1 MRSLVLKKSSFVFT
15 AALAASA
22 CVVACGGSTEPAEAP
37 QAEVAAPPPA
47 PEPPKEPEAPK
58 GPPPPVVVKDVGFET
73 PESVLYD
80 SANDIYLVSNI
91 SGDPLGKD
99 DNGFISKLSPDG
111 KVEELKWIDGSKPD
125 VVLNAPKGLGIAD
138 GKLYVA
144 DIDVVRVFD
153 LTSGKSV
160 ANIKV
165 TGASFLNDISVAPDG
180 TVYVSDTGLKAGKS
194 GLEPS
199 KKDAIYK
206 LTKKN
211 TAKALIKSEELKNP
225 NGILADD
232 TGVWVVSWSG
242 SVYRVTAEGK
252 KEESTQAPGQMLDGL
267 VRTPDGQ
274 LLVSSWETSTVYL
287 GKADGTLSPL
297 FADLKSPADIGFDS
311 KRSAV
316 LVPQFLEN
324 TVQIY
329 ALPATP
335 AEAATAPSTQTA
347 ASEKAAEEKPAK

>member
-1 MRSLVLKKSSFVFT
+1 MRSLVLSKSSFVFT

-22 CVVACGGSTEPAEAP
+22 FVVACGGSTEPPEAP
-37 QAEVAAPPPA
+37 KVEAPPPP
-47 PEPPKEPEAPK
+47 PEPAKEPEAPK
-58 GPPPPVVVKDVGFET
+58 GPPAPVVIKDVGFET

-80 SANDIYLVSNI
+80 VANDVYLVSNI

-99 DNGFISKLSPDG
+99 DNGFISKVTPDG
-111 KVEELKWIDGSKPD
+111 KVAELKWIDGASKD
-125 VVLNAPKGLGIAD
+125 VELNAPKGLGIAD
-138 GKLYVA
+138 GKLYVT

-153 LTSGKSV
+153 LASGKSLST
-160 ANIKV
+160 IKV
-165 TGASFLNDISVAPDG
+165 AGASFLNDISVAPDG
-180 TVYVSDTGLKAGKS
+180 TIYFSDTGLKAGKS

-211 TAKALIKSEELKNP
+211 TAKAVIKSTELKNP
-225 NGILADD
+225 NGLLADD
-232 TGVWVVSWSG
+232 KGVWVVSWSG
-242 SVYRVTAEGK
+242 SVYHVSADGK
-252 KEESTQAPGQMLDGL
+252 KEESTQAPGAQLDGVL
-267 VRTPDGQ
+267 QTPDGQ
-274 LLVSSWETSTVYL
+274 ILVSSWETSTVYV
-287 GKADGTLSPL
+287 GKPDGTLSPL

-329 ALPATP
+329 ALPAAP
-335 AEAATAPSTQTA
+335 AAEAATAPSTQTA
-347 ASEKAAEEKPAK
+347 ASEKPASEKPAK